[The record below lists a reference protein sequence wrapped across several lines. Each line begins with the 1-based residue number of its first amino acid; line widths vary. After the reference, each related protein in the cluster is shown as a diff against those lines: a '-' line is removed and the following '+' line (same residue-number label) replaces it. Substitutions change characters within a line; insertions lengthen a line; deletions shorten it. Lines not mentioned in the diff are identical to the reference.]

1 MIILQVVQNA
11 VDTVQQVS
19 QVSVQG
25 YEKLPYWELAKMG
38 GVIVILL
45 AILLLIAIYIF
56 FERYFAIRK
65 SAKENPSFMTNLKN
79 YILEGKIDS
88 AIALCQST
96 ETPLSRMLEKGLSRL
111 GRPLSD
117 ISETIENAGKL
128 EIAKLEKGI
137 TFLATIGS
145 LAPSIGFLGTVTGMV
160 RAFFNMANAG
170 NNIDI
175 SLLSQGIY
183 EALITTVAG
192 LIVGII
198 VTFLYNIIVDRIER
212 LVYMLEARATEFI
225 DFLQQP
231 QNKNYGF
238 ETQTQNRHRYE

>member
-1 MIILQVVQNA
+1 MIFLQIVQNA
-11 VDTVQQVS
+11 ADSLQQLSQQVAP
-19 QVSVQG
+19 VQG
-25 YEKLPYWELAKMG
+25 YQKLPYWELAKSG
-38 GVIVILL
+38 GVIVIIL
-45 AILLLIAIYIF
+45 AVLLLIAIYIF
-56 FERYFAIRK
+56 FERYLAIRK
-65 SAKENPSFMTNLKN
+65 AAKENPTFMSNLKN
-79 YILEGKIDS
+79 YILEGKKDS
-88 AIALCQST
+88 ALALCQST
-96 ETPLSRMLEKGLSRL
+96 NTPLSRMIEKGLSRL
-111 GRPLSD
+111 GRPLND
-117 ISETIENAGKL
+117 ISESIENEGKL

-145 LAPSIGFLGTVTGMV
+145 ISPSIGFLGTVLGMV

-183 EALITTVAG
+183 QALITTVAG
-192 LIVGII
+192 LLVGII

-231 QNKNYGF
+231 LK
-238 ETQTQNRHRYE
+238 

>member
-128 EIAKLEKGI
+128 EIAKLEKGLH
-137 TFLATIGS
+137 F
-145 LAPSIGFLGTVTGMV
+145 
-160 RAFFNMANAG
+160 
-170 NNIDI
+170 
-175 SLLSQGIY
+175 
-183 EALITTVAG
+183 
-192 LIVGII
+192 
-198 VTFLYNIIVDRIER
+198 
-212 LVYMLEARATEFI
+212 
-225 DFLQQP
+225 
-231 QNKNYGF
+231 
-238 ETQTQNRHRYE
+238 

>member
-1 MIILQVVQNA
+1 MIFLQIVQNA
-11 VDTVQQVS
+11 ADTLQQLSQQVAP
-19 QVSVQG
+19 VQG
-25 YEKLPYWELAKMG
+25 YQKLPYWELAKAG
-38 GVIVILL
+38 GVIVIIL
-45 AILLLIAIYIF
+45 AVLLLIAIYIF
-56 FERYFAIRK
+56 FERYLAIRK
-65 SAKENPSFMTNLKN
+65 AAKENPTFMSNLKN
-79 YILEGKIDS
+79 YILEGKKDS
-88 AIALCQST
+88 ALALCQST
-96 ETPLSRMLEKGLSRL
+96 NTPLSRMIEKGLSRL
-111 GRPLSD
+111 GRPLND
-117 ISETIENAGKL
+117 ISESIENEGKL

-145 LAPSIGFLGTVTGMV
+145 ISPSLGFLGTVTGMV

-231 QNKNYGF
+231 PK
-238 ETQTQNRHRYE
+238 